1 MKPYKRR
8 IVQEAIRQM
17 RAIGYCRTGGH
28 TPCQVSIGYRGRI
41 HAIADLLETALK
53 PKEKKSP

>member
-17 RAIGYCRTGGH
+17 RAIGYCRINGH
-28 TPCQVSIGYRGRI
+28 KPCQVSIGYRERI
-41 HAIADLLETALK
+41 RAVADLLETALE
-53 PKEKKSP
+53 PKEEEK

>member
-17 RAIGYCRTGGH
+17 RAIGYCRIDGH
-28 TPCQVSIGYRGRI
+28 KPCQVSIGYRDRMR
-41 HAIADLLETALK
+41 AIADLLESAIS
-53 PKEKKSP
+53 PREEEK